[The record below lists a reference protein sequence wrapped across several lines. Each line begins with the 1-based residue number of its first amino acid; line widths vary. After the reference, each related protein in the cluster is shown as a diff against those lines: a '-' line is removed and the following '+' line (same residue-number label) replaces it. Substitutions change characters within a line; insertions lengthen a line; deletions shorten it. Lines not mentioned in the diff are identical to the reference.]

1 MLELI
6 DITKTYENHPLLR
19 GISFSVAQ
27 GETVCLLGA
36 SGSGKSTIL
45 RIIAGLEE
53 PESGEVCWGG
63 QSQAGVPAH
72 QRRFGLMFQDYALFP
87 HLSVFENVAFGLRML
102 GKSHLV
108 PGLPKN
114 VGQKPP
120 ETAILTL
127 HLYKCRAL
135 ARLRNGI
142 GTRASGGDETRSP
155 KSFDFGKTADVVS
168 LHDRVT
174 ASLSLVKM
182 DAFASRRVTELSGGE
197 QQRVAMA
204 RALAP
209 NPRLLMLDEPLGALD
224 RALKESLLEELR
236 HILHQTGIPA
246 IYVTHDQEEAF
257 TIADRILLLREGQIA
272 QAGTPPEVFA
282 KPASAWV
289 ASFLGLGNVIE
300 GQIRAGA
307 VETPF
312 GRFSTKTDKSEG
324 ERVSMLIRP
333 QAEISVSGEITGRV
347 TDVVFRGDD
356 FRVELEN
363 GWYFFLSAAPQV
375 GEMVMLRARIECLP
389 SP

>member
-6 DITKTYENHPLLR
+6 DITKTYESQPLLR
-19 GISFSVAQ
+19 GISFSVAR

-53 PESGEVCWGG
+53 PETGEARWDG
-63 QSQAGVPAH
+63 QSLAGAPAH

-102 GKSHLV
+102 GK
-108 PGLPKN
+108 
-114 VGQKPP
+114 
-120 ETAILTL
+120 E
-127 HLYKCRAL
+127 RA
-135 ARLRNGI
+135 ARLKGEM
-142 GTRASGGDETRSP
+142 GTRASGGEETLGWSP
-155 KSFDFGKTADVVS
+155 KSPGFGNKDDGFS
-168 LHDRVT
+168 LQKRVM

-182 DAFASRRVTELSGGE
+182 DSFAHRRVTELSGGE

-209 NPRLLMLDEPLGALD
+209 QPRLLMLDEPLGALD

-236 HILHQTGIPA
+236 RILRQTGIPA
-246 IYVTHDQEEAF
+246 LYVTHDQEEAF
-257 TIADRILLLREGQIA
+257 TIADRILLLREGQIV

-282 KPASAWV
+282 KPASGWV
-289 ASFLGLGNVIE
+289 ASFLGLGNVVE
-300 GQIRAGA
+300 GQVRTGA

-312 GRFSTKTDKSEG
+312 GRFPITTNQPDG
-324 ERVSMLIRP
+324 ERVSLLVRP
-333 QAEISVSGEITGRV
+333 QADLSDTGEITGRV
-347 TDVVFRGDD
+347 ADVVFRGDD

-375 GEMVMLRARIECLP
+375 GEMVRLQARVECLP